1 LVRQVSAQGWKR
13 IVGLDYFGKHGFHD
27 NLRQMSDRPKG
38 DFMAQI
44 KPIQSVRSTVLSGS
58 GRDVIRQL
66 NRSPER
72 RTVAVTFADDEQ
84 GAAAERVIHQVVE
97 FLPQLIQERQE
108 ETLKRVVNVLLTDVV
123 PSKAAREQARML
135 VEARTAIL
143 NSGDFLPATEVARL
157 AGFSSTNLSVQPNKW
172 KRNREIFAIQHGR
185 EDYLPLYALNP
196 GDHRPRKE
204 MEEILNIFGDAKDGW
219 GLAFWFAAL
228 NSFLDDERP
237 QDMLATAPE
246 RVIAAARDEMAEL
259 QHG

>member
-1 LVRQVSAQGWKR
+1 
-13 IVGLDYFGKHGFHD
+13 
-27 NLRQMSDRPKG
+27 
-38 DFMAQI
+38 MAQA
-44 KPIQSVRSTVLSGS
+44 KQNQAVRSAVLSGT

-108 ETLKRVVNVLLTDVV
+108 ETLKKMVNVLLTDVT

-135 VEARTAIL
+135 IEAKTAIL
-143 NSGDFLPATEVARL
+143 NSGDFLPATEVAKL

-172 KRNREIFAIQHGR
+172 KRHREIFAIQHGR
-185 EDYLPLYALNP
+185 EDYLPLYGLDPA
-196 GDHRPRKE
+196 DHRPRKE
-204 MEEILNIFGDAKDGW
+204 MAEILNIFGDAKDGW
-219 GLAFWFAAL
+219 GLAFWFAGL

-237 QDMLATAPE
+237 QDVLATDPE
-246 RVIAAARDEMAEL
+246 RVVAAAKDEMAEL

>member
-1 LVRQVSAQGWKR
+1 MEA
-13 IVGLDYFGKHGFHD
+13 
-27 NLRQMSDRPKG
+27 
-38 DFMAQI
+38 FMAQT
-44 KPIQSVRSTVLSGS
+44 KQNQATRSAVLTGT
-58 GRDVIRQL
+58 GREVVRQL

-84 GAAAERVIHQVVE
+84 GATAERVIHQVVE

-108 ETLKRVVNVLLTDVV
+108 ETLKKVVNVLLTDVT

-135 VEARTAIL
+135 IEAKTTIL
-143 NSGDFLPATEVARL
+143 NSGDFLPATEVAKL

-185 EDYLPLYALNP
+185 EDYVPLYGLDP

-204 MEEILNIFGDAKDGW
+204 MAEILKVFGDAKDGW
-219 GLAFWFAAL
+219 GLAFWFAGL

-237 QDMLATAPE
+237 QDVLATDPE
-246 RVIAAARDEMAEL
+246 RVIAAAKDEMAEFE
-259 QHG
+259 HG